1 MTSQF
6 DGTVTLYSSLED
18 FEGPEV
24 RSVRFTLALGTDGRA
39 LTVTAFAPVVIDLE
53 SNPLQLTVTMTGQ
66 GGGQLDP
73 ASGAVQ
79 LTVDFLFHFEPAFLA
94 SPSTL
99 ALALT
104 TATQTRPDGQPM
116 SGTPL
121 AAGQP
126 ALKLVGS
133 GVFVEGALDAERC
146 GAIIEGTL
154 LPLLL

>member
-39 LTVTAFAPVVIDLE
+39 LTVT
-53 SNPLQLTVTMTGQ
+53 MTGQ

-79 LTVDFLFHFEPAFLA
+79 LAVDFLFHFEPAFLA

-154 LPLLL
+154 QPLLL